1 MDQRIGGAVAT
12 MADSGET
19 VTTLE
24 RTAPG
29 LFHALRRSFA
39 PESIAQLIHLYEVV
53 VNAIGLESPTIP
65 REAGVSFNP
74 WPARLSRLLLSE
86 GAASAETI
94 GAALASLL
102 PSEPPEPLNSLSLR
116 ETVAEVRAALV
127 SAETRLSLEGEG
139 IVLAFILDEVR
150 HLHVSTL
157 NHEARLAA
165 IERARR
171 RVDGI
176 NNTERWGRLVTLV
189 RHALSRWS

>member
-1 MDQRIGGAVAT
+1 MNQRISGAEAT
-12 MADSGET
+12 MADSGEN

-24 RTAPG
+24 RTAPA

-39 PESIAQLIHLYEVV
+39 PESLAELINLYDGVLETV
-53 VNAIGLESPTIP
+53 GLESPTIP
-65 REAGVSFNP
+65 REEGVSFNP
-74 WPARLSRLLLSE
+74 WPARVSRLLLSE

-102 PSEPPEPLNSLSLR
+102 PNESSAHLSSLPHR